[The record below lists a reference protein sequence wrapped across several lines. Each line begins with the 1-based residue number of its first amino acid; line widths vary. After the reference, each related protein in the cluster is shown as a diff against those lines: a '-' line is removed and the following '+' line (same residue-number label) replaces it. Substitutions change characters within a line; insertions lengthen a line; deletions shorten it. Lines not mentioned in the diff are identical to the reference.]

1 MARKNYTWDHL
12 NALQLGR
19 YAEYFVKM
27 ELTRYGLEIYSSEVD
42 NSGIDFIAKTSSSRY
57 YDFQVKAVRGIN
69 YIPFPKNNMIPRD
82 NLIAA
87 IVICIE
93 NEEPNLYLIPST
105 SWKTP
110 NELLVSKDPENGE
123 TEPEWGLNLTKET
136 CNLLEPYL
144 PQKIINTLK

>member
-12 NALQLGR
+12 SSLQLGR

-42 NSGIDFIAKTSSSRY
+42 NSGVDFIAKTSSSRY
-57 YDFQVKAVRGIN
+57 YDFQVKAVRDIN
-69 YIPFPKNNMIPRD
+69 YIPIPKNRFIPRE

-87 IVICIE
+87 IIIFIE
-93 NEEPNLYLIPST
+93 NEEPNLYLIPSI

-110 NELLVSKDPENGE
+110 NALLVSKDPEDE
-123 TEPEWGLNLTKET
+123 ESEPEWGLNLTKET
-136 CNLLEPYL
+136 CKLLEPYL

>member
-1 MARKNYTWDHL
+1 M
-12 NALQLGR
+12 QLGR

-57 YDFQVKAVRGIN
+57 YDFQIKAVREIN
-69 YIPFPKNNMIPRD
+69 YIPFPKNRFIPRD

-93 NEEPNLYLIPST
+93 NEEPNLFLIPSI

-110 NELLVSKDPENGE
+110 NKFLVSKDPENGE
-123 TEPEWGLNLTKET
+123 TEAEWGLNLTKET
-136 CNLLEPYL
+136 CNRLEPYL
-144 PQKIINTLK
+144 PEKIINTLK